1 MTDKVLASTF
11 PSEFRPRA
19 DQIEGP
25 RAVIASSGISLRLWR
40 LYAQFWLI
48 CLVFPVLYLAQTRL
62 PPARLVLAIG
72 GLVLFV
78 GAYTWFM
85 WPHPASRPNGIRP
98 GTHTPW
104 LVFGGLILLVL
115 VLSLANGAAFVWLL
129 VGVSAVAGVAFTPRR
144 AFVVVLVLTLA
155 TLGLGVALSGGLQQT
170 DWLELVPLVLLVR
183 GLGLD
188 MAGLTRLSEALR
200 EIHQARGELARQA
213 VTEER
218 LRLARDLH
226 DLLGHTLS
234 LIALKSE
241 LAGRLVDTEPVHAA
255 QEIRE
260 VEQEARRALREVR
273 QAVAGYRQPT
283 LRGELDGARQLLE
296 AAGVGCSIEPA
307 AAALP
312 PEIDAVLAWTVREG
326 VTNVIRHSRARHC
339 AIRITSKLSSAAV
352 EVINDDE
359 AEAQPLISTNP
370 SGTGLSGLA
379 ERVAA
384 LSGQIEAG
392 ALGLPGRRGFR
403 LWVSV
408 PFGGRATIGAARD
421 P

>member
-1 MTDKVLASTF
+1 MMEKVLENSPQLGFSAPVDPF
-11 PSEFRPRA
+11 DEPRL
-19 DQIEGP
+19 
-25 RAVIASSGISLRLWR
+25 VVASSGISARLWR

-48 CLVFPVLYLAQTRL
+48 CLLFPVLYLAQTRL
-62 PPARLVLAIG
+62 TPDRLAMAIG
-72 GLVLFV
+72 GLALYIS
-78 GAYTWFM
+78 AYTWFM
-85 WPHPASRPNGIRP
+85 WPHPASRPIGIRP
-98 GTHTPW
+98 GTRTPG

-115 VLSLANGAAFVWLL
+115 VLSLVYGAAFLWLL
-129 VGVSAVAGVAFTPRR
+129 VGVSAVAGVALTPRS

-155 TLGLGVALSGGLQQT
+155 TLGLGVGLSGGLRQT

-200 EIHQARGELARQA
+200 ELHQARGELARQA

-255 QEIRE
+255 QEIPE
-260 VEQEARRALREVR
+260 LEHEARRALREVR
-273 QAVAGYRQPT
+273 QAAAAYRQPT
-283 LRGELDGARQLLE
+283 LRSELDGARQLLE
-296 AAGVGCSIEPA
+296 AAGVVCSIEPA
-307 AAALP
+307 AATFLP
-312 PEIDAVLAWTVREG
+312 AVDAVLAWTVREG

-339 AIRITSKLSSAAV
+339 TIRVTSGPSSAAV
-352 EVINDDE
+352 ELINDDE
-359 AEAQPLISTNP
+359 AEAQPLDRTNP
-370 SGTGLSGLA
+370 PGTGLSGLA

-384 LSGQIEAG
+384 LNGQIEAG
-392 ALGLPGRRGFR
+392 ALNLLGRGGFR
-403 LWVSV
+403 LWVSL
-408 PFGGRATIGAARD
+408 PFGGNAAIRTVRE